1 MKLNYSYLWFD
12 QEQRHPDDK
21 WSLPEQKLYT
31 KLVRGVE
38 TLVRNFENSLE
49 TILESHQQSILF
61 LIEQKFF
68 IWQFS
73 VCLSALFNF

>member
-31 KLVRGVE
+31 KLVRREE

>member
-38 TLVRNFENSLE
+38 TLLE
-49 TILESHQQSILF
+49 TLLEAHQQSILF